1 MTIESLKE
9 MIEKNIDLDSMYI
22 FLNSE
27 NTFLANQYV
36 NEISKKKN
44 LKIVYIEDL
53 KALLP
58 DKNDIFGVEETID
71 STCLYICHQET
82 FDFKDI
88 GLKDLKNLIIICDK
102 IDDETKE
109 IFDPYIVNM
118 PKLEEWMIK
127 DYVYTIADGVDTIKL
142 DWLIKVANNDI
153 YRIDSEISKIAIFPK
168 VERNYIFD
176 LLMEEDAFADLIATV
191 KAIKEHADEWN
202 IDANLIGGIGFSA
215 GGHLIARGTTSGYLN
230 FGLFIYP
237 AYLNKEDEVAP
248 ELKTLPFEKLP
259 PIFIAHS
266 EDDASFIP
274 GSKIFNQ
281 DALKY
286 NPKSQFHCYKTGGH
300 GYGLKSTG
308 EAIAWPEAAEKWL
321 KTIL

>member
-1 MTIESLKE
+1 MIINKTTKILNVVILLVFISTFTMARNKESKMAENIVYDLSMAEGADLVYQLTPQNTKFGNLRSTPNDGTHRIE
-9 MIEKNIDLDSMYI
+9 NIDSPQLTIYKVKSDKKVPAVIVCPGGGYGYV
-22 FLNSE
+22 
-27 NTFLANQYV
+27 TFN
-36 NEISKKKN
+36 
-44 LKIVYIEDL
+44 
-53 KALLP
+53 
-58 DKNDIFGVEETID
+58 
-71 STCLYICHQET
+71 
-82 FDFKDI
+82 
-88 GLKDLKNLIIICDK
+88 
-102 IDDETKE
+102 KE
-109 IFDPYIVNM
+109 GTP
-118 PKLEEWMIK
+118 
-127 DYVYTIADGVDTIKL
+127 IAK
-142 DWLIKVANNDI
+142 WLQKQNIAAVI
-153 YRIDSEISKIAIFPK
+153 LSYRNPS
-168 VERNYIFD
+168 RR
-176 LLMEEDAFADLIATV
+176 EDAFADLIATV

-266 EDDASFIP
+266 EDDSSFIP

>member
-82 FDFKDI
+82 FDFKDNR
-88 GLKDLKNLIIICDK
+88 LKDLKNLIIICDK

-176 LLMEEDAFADLIATV
+176 LLMEEDAFADLNNYHIFDLSTALLQKDLPKIAELVEDV
-191 KAIKEHADEWN
+191 KKWDCEPLGLQVLTSQNFRKVLQVQLSSRPDPDKLGLTSKQIWAIQKYN
-202 IDANLIGGIGFSA
+202 CGFYNRDQ
-215 GGHLIARGTTSGYLN
+215 LV
-230 FGLFIYP
+230 
-237 AYLNKEDEVAP
+237 E
-248 ELKTLPFEKLP
+248 
-259 PIFIAHS
+259 
-266 EDDASFIP
+266 
-274 GSKIFNQ
+274 IFNKVTYA
-281 DALKY
+281 DYMMKNGDLSNDKLVDY
-286 NPKSQFHCYKTGGH
+286 
-300 GYGLKSTG
+300 L
-308 EAIAWPEAAEKWL
+308 
-321 KTIL
+321 ILNILSA